1 MVRSFDGSGDP
12 VRGGRTINQTEAET
26 VRRVFREFA
35 DGASPRTVARR
46 LNEEKIPGPSGR
58 LWMDTTIRGHAKR
71 GTGLINNEL
80 YIGRLVWNRL
90 HYVKNPET
98 GRRVS
103 RINPPGDWIVR
114 EVPGL
119 RIVDDDLWQAVK
131 RRQGEL
137 TEQYATVI
145 EATQSARAN
154 RLNGAHR
161 PRHLLSGLLECGV
174 CGGPYSMR
182 GQDRYGCSNH
192 IMTGTCSNGIPRITK
207 RSVDAVKAGGT
218 DTVYWDGEL
227 TGFGLRVR
235 RSGRKSYV
243 VQTRIA
249 GKLCWFTIG
258 PHGPLNPDQAR
269 ARALE
274 ILASAKKGIDPRDAD
289 ARREAERNMADLGR
303 RFLEEYVPVHCKPST
318 REEYR
323 RSVRLFVDPVIGELR
338 VPEVQRKDIAALDH
352 GLRDKPYQANRTLA
366 VLSKMFSLAEVWG
379 WRPDGSNPCRH
390 VKRYKEHK
398 RERFLSP
405 EETERL
411 GQVLREAEEEMPSAV
426 AAFRLLLLTGC
437 RLSEIQFLRW
447 EYVKDDCIELPDA
460 KTGGRIVP
468 LGPEARA
475 VLSAIPRDDD
485 NPWVIAGRLPG
496 SHLTDLQRPWRRIRK
511 REGLEDVRIHDL
523 RHSFA
528 SRALAL
534 GESLTMIGKL
544 LGHTQVQTTARYAH
558 LARDSIQTA
567 AARITGSIGGNLLG
581 DHDIGSTLVED

>member
-1 MVRSFDGSGDP
+1 M
-12 VRGGRTINQTEAET
+12 
-26 VRRVFREFA
+26 
-35 DGASPRTVARR
+35 
-46 LNEEKIPGPSGR
+46 
-58 LWMDTTIRGHAKR
+58 
-71 GTGLINNEL
+71 
-80 YIGRLVWNRL
+80 
-90 HYVKNPET
+90 
-98 GRRVS
+98 
-103 RINPPGDWIVR
+103 
-114 EVPGL
+114 
-119 RIVDDDLWQAVK
+119 
-131 RRQGEL
+131 
-137 TEQYATVI
+137 
-145 EATQSARAN
+145 AN
-154 RLNGAHR
+154 R
-161 PRHLLSGLLECGV
+161 
-174 CGGPYSMR
+174 
-182 GQDRYGCSNH
+182 
-192 IMTGTCSNGIPRITK
+192 IPRIAK

-258 PHGPLNPDQAR
+258 PHGPLNPNQAR

-274 ILASAKKGIDPRDAD
+274 ILACAKKGIDPRDAD
-289 ARREAERNMADLGR
+289 ARREAEPSMADLGR

-338 VPEVQRKDIAALDH
+338 VPEVQRKDIAALHH
-352 GLRDKPYQANRTLA
+352 GLRDKPYQANRTLG

-411 GQVLREAEEEMPSAV
+411 GQVLREVEEEMPSAV

-437 RLSEIQFLRW
+437 RMSEIRDLRW

-460 KTGGRIVP
+460 KTGGRVVP

-475 VLSAIPRDDD
+475 VLSAIPREED

-511 REGLEDVRIHDL
+511 QAGLEGVRIHDL

-581 DHDIGSTLVED
+581 GDEKNRALTRG

>member
-1 MVRSFDGSGDP
+1 MLPPPSRS
-12 VRGGRTINQTEAET
+12 N
-26 VRRVFREFA
+26 
-35 DGASPRTVARR
+35 TVA
-46 LNEEKIPGPSGR
+46 
-58 LWMDTTIRGHAKR
+58 
-71 GTGLINNEL
+71 
-80 YIGRLVWNRL
+80 NR
-90 HYVKNPET
+90 
-98 GRRVS
+98 
-103 RINPPGDWIVR
+103 
-114 EVPGL
+114 
-119 RIVDDDLWQAVK
+119 
-131 RRQGEL
+131 
-137 TEQYATVI
+137 
-145 EATQSARAN
+145 
-154 RLNGAHR
+154 
-161 PRHLLSGLLECGV
+161 
-174 CGGPYSMR
+174 
-182 GQDRYGCSNH
+182 
-192 IMTGTCSNGIPRITK
+192 IPRITK

-227 TGFGLRVR
+227 TGFGLRIR

-289 ARREAERNMADLGR
+289 ARREAEPNMADLGR

-338 VPEVQRKDIAALDH
+338 VPEVQRKDIAALHH

-411 GQVLREAEEEMPSAV
+411 GEILREAEEEMPSAV

-460 KTGGRIVP
+460 KTGGRVVP

-475 VLSAIPRDDD
+475 VLSAIPRDED

-511 REGLEDVRIHDL
+511 QAGLEDVRIHDL

-567 AARITGSIGGNLLG
+567 AARITGSIGGNLVG
-581 DHDIGSTLVED
+581 DHDVGSRLVED

>member
-1 MVRSFDGSGDP
+1 M
-12 VRGGRTINQTEAET
+12 
-26 VRRVFREFA
+26 
-35 DGASPRTVARR
+35 
-46 LNEEKIPGPSGR
+46 
-58 LWMDTTIRGHAKR
+58 
-71 GTGLINNEL
+71 
-80 YIGRLVWNRL
+80 
-90 HYVKNPET
+90 
-98 GRRVS
+98 
-103 RINPPGDWIVR
+103 
-114 EVPGL
+114 
-119 RIVDDDLWQAVK
+119 
-131 RRQGEL
+131 
-137 TEQYATVI
+137 
-145 EATQSARAN
+145 AN
-154 RLNGAHR
+154 R
-161 PRHLLSGLLECGV
+161 
-174 CGGPYSMR
+174 
-182 GQDRYGCSNH
+182 
-192 IMTGTCSNGIPRITK
+192 IPRISK

-274 ILASAKKGIDPRDAD
+274 ILACAKRGINPRDAD
-289 ARREAERNMADLGR
+289 ARREAEPSMADLGR

-338 VPEVQRKDIAALDH
+338 VPEVQRKDIAALHH
-352 GLRDKPYQANRTLA
+352 GLRDKPYQANRTLG

-437 RLSEIQFLRW
+437 RMSEIRDLRW
-447 EYVKDDCIELPDA
+447 DYVKDDCIELPDA
-460 KTGGRIVP
+460 KTGGRVVP

-475 VLSAIPRDDD
+475 VLSAIPRDED

-511 REGLEDVRIHDL
+511 QAGLEDVRIHDL

-567 AARITGSIGGNLLG
+567 AARITESIGGNLLG
-581 DHDIGSTLVED
+581 DNNPG

>member
-1 MVRSFDGSGDP
+1 M
-12 VRGGRTINQTEAET
+12 
-26 VRRVFREFA
+26 
-35 DGASPRTVARR
+35 
-46 LNEEKIPGPSGR
+46 
-58 LWMDTTIRGHAKR
+58 
-71 GTGLINNEL
+71 
-80 YIGRLVWNRL
+80 
-90 HYVKNPET
+90 
-98 GRRVS
+98 
-103 RINPPGDWIVR
+103 
-114 EVPGL
+114 
-119 RIVDDDLWQAVK
+119 
-131 RRQGEL
+131 
-137 TEQYATVI
+137 
-145 EATQSARAN
+145 AN
-154 RLNGAHR
+154 R
-161 PRHLLSGLLECGV
+161 
-174 CGGPYSMR
+174 
-182 GQDRYGCSNH
+182 
-192 IMTGTCSNGIPRITK
+192 IPRITK

-274 ILASAKKGIDPRDAD
+274 ILACAKKGIDPRDAD
-289 ARREAERNMADLGR
+289 ARREAEPSMADLGR

-338 VPEVQRKDIAALDH
+338 VPEVQRKDIAALHH
-352 GLRDKPYQANRTLA
+352 GLRDKPYQANRTLG

-437 RLSEIQFLRW
+437 RMSEIRDLRW
-447 EYVKDDCIELPDA
+447 DYVKDDCIELPDA
-460 KTGGRIVP
+460 KTGGRVVP

-475 VLSAIPRDDD
+475 VLSAIPREED

-511 REGLEDVRIHDL
+511 QAGLEGVRIHDL

-567 AARITGSIGGNLLG
+567 AARITGSIGGNLLAEPAERVDRPG
-581 DHDIGSTLVED
+581 D

>member
-1 MVRSFDGSGDP
+1 M
-12 VRGGRTINQTEAET
+12 
-26 VRRVFREFA
+26 
-35 DGASPRTVARR
+35 
-46 LNEEKIPGPSGR
+46 
-58 LWMDTTIRGHAKR
+58 
-71 GTGLINNEL
+71 
-80 YIGRLVWNRL
+80 
-90 HYVKNPET
+90 
-98 GRRVS
+98 
-103 RINPPGDWIVR
+103 
-114 EVPGL
+114 
-119 RIVDDDLWQAVK
+119 
-131 RRQGEL
+131 
-137 TEQYATVI
+137 
-145 EATQSARAN
+145 AN
-154 RLNGAHR
+154 R
-161 PRHLLSGLLECGV
+161 
-174 CGGPYSMR
+174 
-182 GQDRYGCSNH
+182 
-192 IMTGTCSNGIPRITK
+192 IPRISK

-274 ILASAKKGIDPRDAD
+274 ILACAKKGIDPRDAD
-289 ARREAERNMADLGR
+289 ARREAEPSMADLGR

-318 REEYR
+318 REEYS

-338 VPEVQRKDIAALDH
+338 VPEVQRKDIAALHH
-352 GLRDKPYQANRTLA
+352 GLRDKPYQANRTLG

-411 GQVLREAEEEMPSAV
+411 GQVLRDVEEEMPSAV

-437 RLSEIQFLRW
+437 RMSEIRDLRW

-460 KTGGRIVP
+460 KTGGRVVP

-475 VLSAIPRDDD
+475 VLSAIPRDED

-511 REGLEDVRIHDL
+511 QAGLEDVRIHDL

-567 AARITGSIGGNLLG
+567 AARITESIGGNLLG
-581 DHDIGSTLVED
+581 DNNPG

>member
-1 MVRSFDGSGDP
+1 MLPPPSRS
-12 VRGGRTINQTEAET
+12 N
-26 VRRVFREFA
+26 
-35 DGASPRTVARR
+35 
-46 LNEEKIPGPSGR
+46 
-58 LWMDTTIRGHAKR
+58 
-71 GTGLINNEL
+71 
-80 YIGRLVWNRL
+80 
-90 HYVKNPET
+90 
-98 GRRVS
+98 
-103 RINPPGDWIVR
+103 
-114 EVPGL
+114 
-119 RIVDDDLWQAVK
+119 AV
-131 RRQGEL
+131 
-137 TEQYATVI
+137 
-145 EATQSARAN
+145 AN
-154 RLNGAHR
+154 R
-161 PRHLLSGLLECGV
+161 
-174 CGGPYSMR
+174 
-182 GQDRYGCSNH
+182 
-192 IMTGTCSNGIPRITK
+192 IPRITK

-227 TGFGLRVR
+227 TGFGLRIR

-289 ARREAERNMADLGR
+289 ARREAEPNMADLGR

-338 VPEVQRKDIAALDH
+338 VPEVQRKDIAALHH
-352 GLRDKPYQANRTLA
+352 GLRDKPYQANRTLG

-411 GQVLREAEEEMPSAV
+411 GQVLGEAEEDMPSAV

-460 KTGGRIVP
+460 KTGGRVVP

-475 VLSAIPRDDD
+475 VLSAIPRDED

-511 REGLEDVRIHDL
+511 QAGLEDVRIHDL

-567 AARITGSIGGNLLG
+567 AARITGSIGGNL
-581 DHDIGSTLVED
+581 STVPDTDETTGH

>member
-1 MVRSFDGSGDP
+1 M
-12 VRGGRTINQTEAET
+12 
-26 VRRVFREFA
+26 
-35 DGASPRTVARR
+35 
-46 LNEEKIPGPSGR
+46 
-58 LWMDTTIRGHAKR
+58 
-71 GTGLINNEL
+71 
-80 YIGRLVWNRL
+80 
-90 HYVKNPET
+90 
-98 GRRVS
+98 
-103 RINPPGDWIVR
+103 
-114 EVPGL
+114 
-119 RIVDDDLWQAVK
+119 
-131 RRQGEL
+131 
-137 TEQYATVI
+137 
-145 EATQSARAN
+145 AN
-154 RLNGAHR
+154 R
-161 PRHLLSGLLECGV
+161 
-174 CGGPYSMR
+174 
-182 GQDRYGCSNH
+182 
-192 IMTGTCSNGIPRITK
+192 IPRITK
-207 RSVDAVKAGGT
+207 RSVDAIKAGGT

-274 ILASAKKGIDPRDAD
+274 ILACAKKGIDPRDAE
-289 ARREAERNMADLGR
+289 ARREAEPSMADLGR

-318 REEYR
+318 REEYG

-338 VPEVQRKDIAALDH
+338 VPEVQRKDIAALHH
-352 GLRDKPYQANRTLA
+352 GLRDKPYQANRTLG

-437 RLSEIQFLRW
+437 RMSEIRDLRW

-460 KTGGRIVP
+460 KTGGRVVP

-475 VLSAIPRDDD
+475 VLSAIPRDED

-511 REGLEDVRIHDL
+511 QAGLEGVRIHDL

-581 DHDIGSTLVED
+581 EREDDIAQPAHSRN